1 MRGEQGMDAERG
13 RRWRVPPGQ
22 VAVKCAGA
30 AAVTALVVLY
40 SHDPQFMFLAIA
52 AAVGLNALALRD
64 LVAPVRLAA
73 DGAGLTVVTGYAGRR
88 RVPWDEVSVIRVDER
103 RRLLLHTRMLEIET
117 TDDLHLLSAFDLGE
131 DVHDVA
137 DELYRIRSRTRG

>member
-1 MRGEQGMDAERG
+1 M
-13 RRWRVPPGQ
+13 
-22 VAVKCAGA
+22 KCAAA
-30 AAVTALVVLY
+30 AAVTALAVLY
-40 SHDPQFMFLAIA
+40 SHDPQFLFLAVA

-73 DGAGLTVVTGYAGRR
+73 DGDGVTVVSGYAGHR
-88 RVPWDEVSVIRVDER
+88 RVRWDQVTGIRVDER

-117 TDDLHLLSAFDLGE
+117 ADDLHLFSTFDVGA

-137 DELYRIRSRTRG
+137 DELYRLRARTIR

>member
-1 MRGEQGMDAERG
+1 MDGQRG
-13 RRWRVPPGQ
+13 RRWRVPPGH

-30 AAVTALVVLY
+30 AAVTALIVLY
-40 SHDPQFMFLAIA
+40 SHDPQFLFLAVA

-73 DGAGLTVVTGYAGRR
+73 DPAGVTVVTGYAGRR
-88 RVPWDEVSVIRVDER
+88 RVPWDEVSAIRVDER